1 MASLAYL
8 TIVGSVI
15 AFLAYYWL
23 IRNIDVTRVL
33 LIPLI
38 TPLVAL
44 ALGFVFLGE
53 HVGWG
58 TALGGTAI
66 LGGVALAVW
75 NGGRAITESGG
86 HANGPLYAHA
96 ASCASSSSP

>member
-1 MASLAYL
+1 M
-8 TIVGSVI
+8 VGSVV

-23 IRNIDVTRVL
+23 IRQIDVTRVL

-44 ALGFVFLGE
+44 GLGSVFLGE
-53 HVGWG
+53 RVGWG
-58 TALGGTAI
+58 TAVGGGAI

-75 NGGRAITESGG
+75 NGGRR
-86 HANGPLYAHA
+86 
-96 ASCASSSSP
+96 